1 MKKSKHSP
9 GPWEV
14 RVLGTIISIETEEQG
29 GIALVN
35 HLANCNSGI
44 LSRQGRANARLI
56 AASPTM
62 YEALKA
68 LVDWDTE
75 HDGIYSQHNPAVGR
89 LVAQAKAALAKAEKG
104 N

>member
-1 MKKSKHSP
+1 MKESKHTQ
-9 GPWEV
+9 GPWKV
-14 RVLGTIISIETEEQG
+14 DTFCVWGGTHGDAYVAATLTGICEEEQ
-29 GIALVN
+29 
-35 HLANCNSGI
+35 
-44 LSRQGRANARLI
+44 RANARLI

-89 LVAQAKAALAKAEKG
+89 LVAQAKAALDKAEKG